1 LKSGAASP
9 CAFKYLFFLENYK
22 VTDAEFTASET
33 PEPAPRAD
41 DAGQPAAAESMAALV
56 AQLEAKVAAAEAEAA
71 KARDDWMRAKA
82 ETENVRRRGQEDVA
96 KAHRFGIESFA
107 SELLAVKDSLDAS
120 LTVENASVE
129 SYRQG
134 VELTAKQLAA
144 AFEKNAVKTI
154 DPVGE
159 KFDPHRHQ
167 AISQV
172 ESDQEPNTV
181 VQVLQKGYLLH
192 DRVLRPALVMVA
204 KGKE

>member
-1 LKSGAASP
+1 
-9 CAFKYLFFLENYK
+9 
-22 VTDAEFTASET
+22 VTDADFTAQQPNES
-33 PEPAPRAD
+33 APRAE
-41 DAGQPAAAESMAALV
+41 DAGAAAEGTPALV
-56 AQLEAKVAAAEAEAA
+56 AQLEAKLADAEAQAA
-71 KARDDWMRAKA
+71 KAKDDWMRAKA

-120 LTVENASVE
+120 LKAENASLE

-134 VELTAKQLAA
+134 VEITARQLEA
-144 AFEKNAVKTI
+144 AFEKNALKAI
-154 DPVGE
+154 DPTGE

-181 VQVLQKGYLLH
+181 VSVLQKGYTLH

-204 KGKE
+204 KGKEN

>member
-1 LKSGAASP
+1 M
-9 CAFKYLFFLENYK
+9 
-22 VTDAEFTASET
+22 TDAEFTAQQ
-33 PEPAPRAD
+33 PNEPAPR
-41 DAGQPAAAESMAALV
+41 GNEAATPPEGNDALV
-56 AQLEAKVAAAEAEAA
+56 AQLEAKLAEAEAQA
-71 KARDDWMRAKA
+71 TKNKDDWMRAKA
-82 ETENVRRRGQEDVA
+82 ETENVRRRAQEDVA

-120 LTVENASVE
+120 LKVENASVE

-134 VELTAKQLAA
+134 VEITIRQLEA
-144 AFEKNAVKTI
+144 AFEKNALKAL
-154 DPVGE
+154 DPQGE

-181 VQVLQKGYLLH
+181 VSVLQKGYTLH

-204 KGKE
+204 KPKDA

>member
-1 LKSGAASP
+1 M
-9 CAFKYLFFLENYK
+9 N
-22 VTDAEFTASET
+22 DAEFTSPQAT
-33 PEPAPRAD
+33 PEAQPRAD
-41 DAGQPAAAESMAALV
+41 DAGAPAAPEASAALV
-56 AQLEAKVAAAEAEAA
+56 AQLEARLAEAEAQAA
-71 KARDDWMRAKA
+71 KAKDDWTRAKA

-120 LTVENASVE
+120 LKVENASVE

-134 VELTAKQLAA
+134 VELTARQLDA
-144 AFEKNAVKTI
+144 AFEKNALRPI
-154 DPVGE
+154 DPAGE

-172 ESDQEPNTV
+172 ESDQEPGTV
-181 VQVLQKGYLLH
+181 VSVLQKGYLLH

-204 KGKE
+204 KAKES